1 MTYSLCIDIG
11 GTFTDC
17 MVSDADG
24 ALQLFKAPST
34 PEGFEQGFIDVLEI
48 AAAHY
53 GMPLE
58 AFLGQFETIV
68 HGTTVATNALV

>member
-34 PEGFEQGFIDVLEI
+34 PEGSARSG
-48 AAAHY
+48 
-53 GMPLE
+53 
-58 AFLGQFETIV
+58 
-68 HGTTVATNALV
+68 GTAPRSRRSLAPRTG